1 MTDKTK
7 TVTLRAPAKINLFLD
22 ITGKRADGYHT
33 IAGVMHTVGL
43 WDDVTVSLSPR
54 GEGDAPIRLT
64 CSRPDLP
71 TDSGNL
77 GYRAAEAFL
86 DAVGKETHPEF
97 TVSIHIEKRIPAAA
111 GMAGGSTDAAAVL
124 KGLNLL
130 LGEPLDTQALCRV
143 GLTLGADVPF
153 CIVGGTQVTE
163 GVGEVLT
170 PVKALPHC
178 PMVIACGGEGV
189 STPGA
194 YRALDQLFEDFD
206 GRLYSPEEARLARLT
221 DALDREDMQ
230 GVAASAYN
238 IFEYAVLPRHS
249 LAGHIKQVMKD
260 HGATLSLMSG
270 SGPSVFGIFP
280 APEAA
285 EQALRALEAEGIPA
299 WLCGDLKA

>member
-43 WDDVTVSLSPR
+43 WDDVTVSVFPR
-54 GEGDAPIRLT
+54 EEGDAPIRLS

-86 DAVGKETHPEF
+86 SAVGQGSDPEF
-97 TVSIHIEKRIPAAA
+97 GISIHIEKRIPAAA

-130 LGEPLDTQALCRV
+130 LGEPLNMEELCRV
-143 GLTLGADVPF
+143 GLSLGADVPF
-153 CIVGGTQVTE
+153 CIVGGAQITH
-163 GVGEVLT
+163 GVGEQLT
-170 PVKALPHC
+170 PVRELPDC

-194 YRALDQLFEDFD
+194 YRVLDQLFEDFD
-206 GRLYSPEEARLARLT
+206 GRLYAPREERLAALV
-221 DALDREDMQ
+221 DALDKGDLS
-230 GVAASAYN
+230 GVAASVYN

-249 LAGHIKQVMKD
+249 MAFPIKQLMQE
-260 HGATLSLMSG
+260 HGATVALMSG

-280 APEAA
+280 TSEAA
-285 EQALRALEAEGIPA
+285 EQALRALEAEGIPV
-299 WLCGDLKA
+299 WLCADLKA

>member
-1 MTDKTK
+1 MTDKSI
-7 TVTLRAPAKINLFLD
+7 TLRAPAKINLFLD
-22 ITGKRADGYHT
+22 ITGKRPDGYHT
-33 IAGVMHTVGL
+33 ISGVMHTVGL
-43 WDDVTVSLSPR
+43 WDDVTVSLTPR
-54 GEGDAPIRLT
+54 AKGDDPITLT

-86 DAVGKETHPEF
+86 AAVGRESDPEF
-97 TVSIHIEKRIPAAA
+97 GISIHIEKRIPAAA

-124 KGLNLL
+124 KGLNTLF
-130 LGEPLDTQALCRV
+130 GEPLDTDGLCRV

-153 CIVGGTQVTE
+153 CIVGGAQVTE

-170 PVKALPHC
+170 PVRELPPC

-206 GRLYSPEEARLARLT
+206 GRLYAPREERLSALL
-221 DALDREDMQ
+221 DALDKGDLS
-230 GVAASAYN
+230 GVAASVYN

-249 LAGHIKQVMKD
+249 LAFPIKRLMQE
-260 HGATLSLMSG
+260 HGATVTLMSG

-280 APEAA
+280 SRELA
-285 EQALRALEAEGIPA
+285 EQALRALTEQHVPA
-299 WLCGDLKA
+299 WMCQD